1 MFLGE
6 WGNGGMWILTTNG
19 HEFSRMGRDAGMGEE
34 GGRWRGGG
42 DKRIKGRGGG
52 CLVAGVSDPGGW
64 VAGVA
69 GDFRAQ

>member
-1 MFLGE
+1 MG
-6 WGNGGMWILTTNG
+6 ILTTNG